1 MFDQLKDQ
9 LLALGPE
16 SVTLRRAFRLQAAT
30 RGISMRVQGD
40 QIRLSRGRRT
50 VLLAVRNQISV
61 PFLVRHWGMFFRT
74 VVPQTLDGR
83 QVLDFS
89 VPGLHRYA
97 ASGLCFYCPGI
108 AEDDCMDAYTAS
120 YRPQPGDVV
129 WDVGAHAGMS
139 SYFFARMVGPTG
151 TVYAFEP
158 DDTSYNC
165 LLRNI
170 ETHRLSNTVP
180 LKFALSDSS
189 GTATFQMN
197 GSMGAGLSEFLPNA
211 TEGEYR
217 TVQTLSIEDA
227 CSRFGVP
234 RYIKLDIE
242 GAEVHALAGSVRFLA
257 AHRIDLSIESN
268 HKVGGA
274 FTASRLE
281 ALFAGIGYRAWSSDR
296 FGQLFT
302 WAEPTASC

>member
-1 MFDQLKDQ
+1 MFDQLKDY

-16 SVTLRRAFRLQAAT
+16 SLTLRRAFRMQAAT
-30 RGISMRVQGD
+30 RGISMRVQAN
-40 QIRLSRGRRT
+40 QIYLSRGRRI
-50 VLLAVRNQISV
+50 VLVAANNQISV

-74 VVPQTLDGR
+74 VVPQTRDGR

-89 VPGLHRYA
+89 APGLHRYA
-97 ASGLCFYCPGI
+97 ASGLSFYCPGI
-108 AEDDCMDAYTAS
+108 AEDDCMDAYTAA
-120 YRPQPGDVV
+120 YRPQPGDMV
-129 WDVGAHAGMS
+129 WDVGAHAGMT

-170 ETHRLSNTVP
+170 ETHGLSNIVP
-180 LKFALSDSS
+180 VKFALSDST

-211 TEGEYR
+211 TEGECR
-217 TVQTLSIEDA
+217 TVKTMSIEDA
-227 CSRFGVP
+227 CGRFGVP
-234 RYIKLDIE
+234 KYIKLDIE
-242 GAEVHALAGSVRFLA
+242 GAEVHALAGSARFLA
-257 AHRIDLSIESN
+257 AHRIHLSIESN
-268 HKVGGA
+268 HKVDGS
-274 FTASRLE
+274 FTATRLE
-281 ALFAGIGYRAWSSDR
+281 ELFAGIGYRAWSSDR

-302 WAEPTASC
+302 WAEPAAIA